1 MPAGPTYLAIDLGAS
16 SGRGVLGTLDG
27 ARMHTDEVHRF
38 VTPLIE
44 AEGHLSWDI
53 DALWGSVQ
61 TCLARALEMSPGLR
75 SVSIDSWAVD
85 YVPLGADRVALRRPH
100 AYRDPRTRGRLEQIL
115 RRVEAQELYATT
127 GIQFLPFNTLP
138 QVLADVEDE
147 PALVARTATRL
158 SIADY
163 LLFRLCGVMAAE
175 RTMASATQAYDV
187 RGGVWADALIRIIG
201 DDPARWPRIV
211 PPGTVLR
218 THSPAVIATC
228 SHDTAAAV
236 AAVPASGDDTWAY
249 ICSGTWSLVGAERR
263 TPVLTSGARIAGFTN
278 EVGLDDTIRFLK
290 NRTGTWILEE
300 CAREWAAMG
309 EASSWEGLM
318 REAAAAAPSAFL
330 IDCNAPTFGER
341 GEMIAKVV
349 DASRTAGHVAPLT
362 RGSLVRLVLES
373 LADSYRQTLAEL
385 EVLTRENIAVVHI
398 VGGGSRNALLNQL
411 TANACGRRVVAGPTE
426 ATALGNLLV
435 QARALGDLP
444 PGMGVRDIARSSS
457 DTTEYV
463 PVQIPRLRPSAFAR
477 NDPSAQ
483 ELTK

>member
-1 MPAGPTYLAIDLGAS
+1 L
-16 SGRGVLGTLDG
+16 
-27 ARMHTDEVHRF
+27 
-38 VTPLIE
+38 
-44 AEGHLSWDI
+44 
-53 DALWGSVQ
+53 
-61 TCLARALEMSPGLR
+61 
-75 SVSIDSWAVD
+75 
-85 YVPLGADRVALRRPH
+85 
-100 AYRDPRTRGRLEQIL
+100 
-115 RRVEAQELYATT
+115 
-127 GIQFLPFNTLP
+127 
-138 QVLADVEDE
+138 
-147 PALVARTATRL
+147 ALVAQTTTRL

-163 LLFRLCGVMAAE
+163 LLFRLSGEAIAE
-175 RTMASATQAYDV
+175 RTFASSTQACDA
-187 RGGVWADALIRIIG
+187 RTGAWADSVIRLVG
-201 DDPARWPRIV
+201 DEPTRWPRIV
-211 PPGTVLR
+211 APGTVLGGVKR
-218 THSPAVIATC
+218 ALLPDGATVPAVIATC

-236 AAVPASGDDTWAY
+236 AVVPATGDEPWAY
-249 ICSGTWSLVGAERR
+249 ISSGTWSLVGAELHA
-263 TPVLTSGARIAGFTN
+263 PVLTPDARAAGFTN